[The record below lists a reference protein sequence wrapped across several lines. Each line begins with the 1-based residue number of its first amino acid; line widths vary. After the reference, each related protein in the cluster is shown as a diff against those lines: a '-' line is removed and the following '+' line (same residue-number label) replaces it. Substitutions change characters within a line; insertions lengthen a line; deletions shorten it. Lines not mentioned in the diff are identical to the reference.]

1 MSKILKMLTKVYSYS
16 KHEMIVNN
24 TTSQFY
30 STVEDEK
37 HFTFFLGL
45 IMKKNIKGL
54 SIHPTLGAMYNSNSQ
69 TANKTHLH
77 KPYPKQATN

>member
-1 MSKILKMLTKVYSYS
+1 
-16 KHEMIVNN
+16 MIVNN

-37 HFTFFLGL
+37 HFTIFLGL
-45 IMKKNIKGL
+45 IMKKKIKQNEEVNKL
-54 SIHPTLGAMYNSNSQ
+54 SVHPTLGAMYDSISQ

-77 KPYPKQATN
+77 KPCHKQATNYNIDI